1 MYCLYCLNSDIVRDF
16 DFEITVLKKRKPHGI
31 YKETMYILWNSD
43 DFGIYK

>member
-31 YKETMYILWNSD
+31 HKETMYIL
-43 DFGIYK
+43 

>member
-1 MYCLYCLNSDIVRDF
+1 MYCLYCLNSDIVR

-43 DFGIYK
+43 DIGIYK